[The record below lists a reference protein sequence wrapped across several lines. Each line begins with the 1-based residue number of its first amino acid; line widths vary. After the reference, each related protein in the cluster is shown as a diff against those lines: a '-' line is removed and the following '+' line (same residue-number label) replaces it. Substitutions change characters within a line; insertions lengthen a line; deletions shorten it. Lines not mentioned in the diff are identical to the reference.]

1 MKKIYQLSML
11 LLAGAFALTA
21 CTDDNESNPTLTQPT
36 QFVPMEISI
45 WRGLL
50 PWRSLG
56 HNLQPIMIS
65 MPPWY
70 LPTR

>member
-36 QFVPMEISI
+36 QFVLNEFAVNGNIDLERTAS
-45 WRGLL
+45 
-50 PWRSLG
+50 
-56 HNLQPIMIS
+56 
-65 MPPWY
+65 
-70 LPTR
+70 

>member
-1 MKKIYQLSML
+1 ML

-36 QFVPMEISI
+36 QFVLNEFAVNGNIDLE
-45 WRGLL
+45 RTA
-50 PWRSLG
+50 
-56 HNLQPIMIS
+56 NLQPIMIS